1 MLYGKNTN
9 IYSISSKVGGGKM
22 RITLKIKIFA
32 IIILLI
38 TMALLLGFFS
48 VVAVENAAKRMENMN
63 QRYIYVYK
71 LNSSTALNTMNFRRY
86 FYIIQRTP
94 SQNNLNTFIEFGKQ
108 VTDNMTE
115 LNSFMQIAEN
125 KKEMPAVSEIIP
137 ELNDSVNTY
146 IQAAVEQLS
155 IRVNNVPLEL
165 SFVKGIQDF
174 IKEEEIY
181 KTNLKRIINNAE
193 TPADAIRN
201 FTNYDRI
208 NNISIEI
215 TEIKDMFSDAVMLN
229 SLQTLLQVEEPLKN
243 INKDALDIRDN
254 LNNRNLIGNVTKMIN
269 ISEKMM
275 DDYNKLK
282 QAYTQMQAI
291 AESRTKYMNSM
302 QEITK
307 ETQDIVNGMLQRT
320 YDSSINGVLLA
331 KTLIYT
337 LLAAMITVAVLSFI
351 IVQKTVLAPINNFV
365 KTAKNL
371 TSGDKDLTIRLTTK
385 TKDELAELCVY
396 FNTFI
401 ESVQNIVREVK
412 EAANDVASGNNQLA
426 ATMEEFSATFSSQAE
441 QVDNIVVDMQVIQ
454 NKSEEA
460 TVEMG
465 NNLNKIDE
473 TTQRTVEG
481 SNSLNNIKNTMLE
494 ISDNTKQLSKTIDNL
509 LASSTQI
516 GEILT
521 VINDIA
527 DQTNLL
533 ALNAA
538 IEAARAGDA
547 GRGFAVVADEVRK
560 LAERTTKATS
570 EIENIISALQ
580 NESEQAANAMKSADT
595 SVSTGVNVIEA
606 TASSFSLVVDGVND
620 VTNSTHNMMTNFEE
634 QHHTVQDVTDKT
646 QAIASGIEESNVAV
660 SEVTV
665 TVNHLQ
671 ARTEKLKILV
681 EQFKS

>member
-1 MLYGKNTN
+1 
-9 IYSISSKVGGGKM
+9 M